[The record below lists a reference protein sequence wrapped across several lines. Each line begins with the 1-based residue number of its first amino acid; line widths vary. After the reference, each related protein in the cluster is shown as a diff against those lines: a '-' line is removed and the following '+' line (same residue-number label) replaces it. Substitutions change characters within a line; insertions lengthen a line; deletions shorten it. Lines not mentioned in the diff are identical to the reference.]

1 MDTNANANCASCGR
15 RLLHSLTGGIC
26 TNTACPNGPYV
37 PPSPD
42 EQAADVAPNEATAL
56 RFRRRG
62 YAYHTI
68 GGYLGV
74 SAYTASR
81 LAHAAKRKLEA
92 TFPPLR
98 LIL

>member
-1 MDTNANANCASCGR
+1 MDAKCASRGS
-15 RLLHSLTGGIC
+15 RLLYRLCGGIC
-26 TNTACPNGPYV
+26 MNAECPNGPGLS

-42 EQAADVAPNEATAL
+42 ELMAHVAPNESAAL

-98 LIL
+98 LVL